1 MEQSIFKAVAR
12 LLPLRNFLSN
22 REERFSVRGTKRV
35 CVGGG
40 GHLEKSGLRF
50 TDAFFFFFFFI
61 M

>member
-35 CVGGG
+35 CVWGGGG

-50 TDAFFFFFFFI
+50 TDAFFFFFL
-61 M
+61 